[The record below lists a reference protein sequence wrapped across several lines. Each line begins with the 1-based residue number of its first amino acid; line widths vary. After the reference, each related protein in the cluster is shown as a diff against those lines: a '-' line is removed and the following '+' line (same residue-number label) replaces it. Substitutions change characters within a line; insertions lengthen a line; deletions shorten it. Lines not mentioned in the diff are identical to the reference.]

1 MCPSRIIIEVMG
13 ENLVIVESPAK
24 AKTIEKF
31 LGSGFTV
38 KSSFGHIRDLPSNSL
53 SVDIAN
59 GYEPQYNVSED
70 KKKVVSELKALAKK
84 ADIVWLASDEDR
96 EGEAI
101 AWHLL
106 EALNLDV
113 EKTRRIVFHEITK
126 DAILHAIE
134 NPRQIDMNLVMA
146 QQARR
151 VLDRIVGF
159 ELSPLLWK
167 KVRPKLSAG
176 RVQSVAVRIIV
187 EREREILSFTA
198 KSQYKIEGTFSPA
211 EAKSA
216 AKVKAEIPE
225 KFESREEALTILE
238 ACKSAVFKI
247 MSVEE
252 KEAKRTPSPP
262 FTTST
267 LQQEASRKLG
277 FSLSQT
283 MRTAQNLYESG
294 FITYMRTDS
303 TNLSKL
309 ALGAA
314 KQAITDLYGK
324 EYSKTRQ
331 YATKSKG
338 AQEAHEAIRP
348 TFLSNVEIEA
358 GAQERKLYNL
368 IWKRT
373 IASQMADASISRTE
387 ISIGAANLKNK
398 FVATADRIKFDGFLK
413 VYIES
418 KDDDSDEDEKLLN
431 LPKLNA
437 GELMNRHIITASE
450 KFTQKPPRYSD
461 ASLVKKLEELG
472 IGRPSTYAPTI
483 STIVQRGYIVKDNRP
498 GTERSSNCFTL
509 EKDEV
514 KHKELKEVWG
524 AEKNKLFPEDIGILV
539 NDFLVENF
547 DSEIDFG
554 FTAKIEEEFDSVAA
568 GKLKWNKVID
578 EFYVP
583 FHKKVDVTLQVS
595 RPANAE
601 RQLGTDPATG
611 KNVCVRLGRFGPL
624 AQIGDS
630 EDPEKRFVSLG
641 KGQLI
646 ETVTL
651 EEALKLFSLPRTVG
665 EYNGNIIIA
674 SSGRFGPYIKYMGSF
689 ISTGKDS
696 DPYTIDLES
705 AISIIETNKKS
716 EQQKKIKSFPE
727 DGIDIL
733 NGKYGA
739 YIKKGKNNYKIPKGT
754 DPATMDLE
762 SVKKI
767 IGESGEKSEKSK
779 KKR

>member
-1 MCPSRIIIEVMG
+1 LCPSRIIREVMG

-113 EKTRRIVFHEITK
+113 NKTRRIVFHEITK

-134 NPRQIDMNLVMA
+134 NPRSIDMNLVMA

-187 EREREILSFTA
+187 EREREILAFTA

-211 EAKSA
+211 DTKTA

-225 KFESREEALTILE
+225 KFESREEALAILE

-247 MSVEE
+247 ISVEE

-303 TNLSKL
+303 TNLSKM

-348 TFLSNVEIEA
+348 TFLSNTEIEA

-547 DSEIDFG
+547 ESEIDFG

-595 RPANAE
+595 RPASAE

-630 EDPEKRFVSLG
+630 DDPEKRFVSLG

-665 EYNGNIIIA
+665 EYNGNTIIA

-716 EQQKKIKSFPE
+716 EQQKQIKSFPE
-727 DGIDIL
+727 EGIDIL

>member
-1 MCPSRIIIEVMG
+1 MG

-84 ADIVWLASDEDR
+84 AEIVWLASDEDR

-113 EKTRRIVFHEITK
+113 NKTRRIVFHEITK

-134 NPRQIDMNLVMA
+134 NPRSIDMNLVMA

-187 EREREILSFTA
+187 EREREILAFTA

-211 EAKSA
+211 DTKTA

-225 KFESREEALTILE
+225 KFENREEALAILE

-247 MSVEE
+247 ISVEE

-303 TNLSKL
+303 TNLSKM

-314 KQAITDLYGK
+314 KQTITDLYGK

-547 DSEIDFG
+547 ESEIDFG

-595 RPANAE
+595 RPASAE
-601 RQLGTDPATG
+601 RQLGLDPATG

-630 EDPEKRFVSLG
+630 DDPEKRFVSLG

-705 AISIIETNKKS
+705 AISIIETNRKS
-716 EQQKKIKSFPE
+716 EQQKQIKSFPE
-727 DGIDIL
+727 EGIDIL

-767 IGESGEKSEKSK
+767 IGENGEKSK

>member
-1 MCPSRIIIEVMG
+1 MCPSRIIREVMG

-113 EKTRRIVFHEITK
+113 NKTRRIVFHEITK

-134 NPRQIDMNLVMA
+134 NPRSIDMNLVMA

-187 EREREILSFTA
+187 EREREILAFTA

-211 EAKSA
+211 DTKTA

-247 MSVEE
+247 ISIEE

-303 TNLSKL
+303 TNLSKM

-314 KQAITDLYGK
+314 KQTITDLYGK

-348 TFLSNVEIEA
+348 TFLSNTEIEA

-547 DSEIDFG
+547 ESEIDFG

-568 GKLKWNKVID
+568 GNLKWNKVID

-595 RPANAE
+595 RPASAE
-601 RQLGTDPATG
+601 RQLGLDPATG

-630 EDPEKRFVSLG
+630 DDPEKRFVSLG

-665 EYNGNIIIA
+665 EYNGNTIIA

-716 EQQKKIKSFPE
+716 EQQKQIKSFPE
-727 DGIDIL
+727 EGIDIL

>member
-1 MCPSRIIIEVMG
+1 
-13 ENLVIVESPAK
+13 
-24 AKTIEKF
+24 
-31 LGSGFTV
+31 
-38 KSSFGHIRDLPSNSL
+38 
-53 SVDIAN
+53 
-59 GYEPQYNVSED
+59 
-70 KKKVVSELKALAKK
+70 
-84 ADIVWLASDEDR
+84 
-96 EGEAI
+96 
-101 AWHLL
+101 
-106 EALNLDV
+106 
-113 EKTRRIVFHEITK
+113 
-126 DAILHAIE
+126 
-134 NPRQIDMNLVMA
+134 
-146 QQARR
+146 
-151 VLDRIVGF
+151 
-159 ELSPLLWK
+159 
-167 KVRPKLSAG
+167 
-176 RVQSVAVRIIV
+176 
-187 EREREILSFTA
+187 
-198 KSQYKIEGTFSPA
+198 
-211 EAKSA
+211 
-216 AKVKAEIPE
+216 
-225 KFESREEALTILE
+225 
-238 ACKSAVFKI
+238 
-247 MSVEE
+247 
-252 KEAKRTPSPP
+252 
-262 FTTST
+262 
-267 LQQEASRKLG
+267 
-277 FSLSQT
+277 
-283 MRTAQNLYESG
+283 
-294 FITYMRTDS
+294 
-303 TNLSKL
+303 
-309 ALGAA
+309 
-314 KQAITDLYGK
+314 
-324 EYSKTRQ
+324 
-331 YATKSKG
+331 
-338 AQEAHEAIRP
+338 
-348 TFLSNVEIEA
+348 
-358 GAQERKLYNL
+358 
-368 IWKRT
+368 
-373 IASQMADASISRTE
+373 
-387 ISIGAANLKNK
+387 
-398 FVATADRIKFDGFLK
+398 
-413 VYIES
+413 YIES

-547 DSEIDFG
+547 ESEIDFG

-595 RPANAE
+595 RPASAE

-630 EDPEKRFVSLG
+630 DDPEKRFVSLG

-665 EYNGNIIIA
+665 EYNGNTIIA

-716 EQQKKIKSFPE
+716 EQQKQIKSFPE
-727 DGIDIL
+727 EGIDIL

>member
-1 MCPSRIIIEVMG
+1 LCPSRIIIEVMG

-247 MSVEE
+247 ISVEE

-547 DSEIDFG
+547 ESEIDFG

-568 GKLKWNKVID
+568 GTLKWNKVID

-665 EYNGNIIIA
+665 EYNGNTIIA

-727 DGIDIL
+727 EGIDIL

-767 IGESGEKSEKSK
+767 IDENGEKSEKSK

>member
-1 MCPSRIIIEVMG
+1 MCPSRIIREVMG

-84 ADIVWLASDEDR
+84 AEIVWLASDEDR

-113 EKTRRIVFHEITK
+113 NKTRRIVFHEITK

-134 NPRQIDMNLVMA
+134 NPRSIDMNLVMA

-187 EREREILSFTA
+187 EREREILAFTA

-211 EAKSA
+211 DTKTA

-225 KFESREEALTILE
+225 KFENREEALAILE

-247 MSVEE
+247 ISVEE

-303 TNLSKL
+303 TNLSKM

-314 KQAITDLYGK
+314 KQTITDLYGK

-348 TFLSNVEIEA
+348 TFLSNTEIEA

-547 DSEIDFG
+547 ESEIDFG

-595 RPANAE
+595 RPASAE
-601 RQLGTDPATG
+601 RQLGLDPATG

-630 EDPEKRFVSLG
+630 DDPEKRFVSLG

-705 AISIIETNKKS
+705 AISIIETNRKS
-716 EQQKKIKSFPE
+716 EQQKQIKSFPE
-727 DGIDIL
+727 EGIDIL

-767 IGESGEKSEKSK
+767 IGENGEKSK

>member
-1 MCPSRIIIEVMG
+1 MCPSRIIREVMG

-134 NPRQIDMNLVMA
+134 NPRSIDMNLVMA

-187 EREREILSFTA
+187 EREREILAFTA

-211 EAKSA
+211 DTKTA

-247 MSVEE
+247 ISVEE

-303 TNLSKL
+303 TNLSKM

-314 KQAITDLYGK
+314 KQTITDLYGK

-387 ISIGAANLKNK
+387 ISIGAAKLKNN
-398 FVATADRIKFDGFLK
+398 FVATAVRIKVDGFLN

-547 DSEIDFG
+547 ESEIDFG

-568 GKLKWNKVID
+568 GNLKWNKVID

-595 RPANAE
+595 RPASAE
-601 RQLGTDPATG
+601 RQLGLDPATG

-630 EDPEKRFVSLG
+630 DDPEKRFVSLG

-716 EQQKKIKSFPE
+716 EQQKQIKSFPE
-727 DGIDIL
+727 EGIDIL